1 MQIKCEWCNGF
12 MDDSMETCPNCG
24 APNKN
29 IKRMA
34 DGTPKTIE
42 QLKAWYSQKG
52 LPPYNVTRFFI
63 GENVNERRAFGIY
76 REGDRF
82 IVYKNKDNGQ
92 RAIRYQGTDEAYA
105 VNEIYL
111 KLKAEILNQKRLSDV
126 GAGGRGGMGNA
137 SESSGCKGCLT
148 KAGMYIGIFLAFI
161 GFAGAG
167 AIGIAVVAA
176 IAIGIYVL
184 LSKMNLSQRAKR
196 ITIISIIVL
205 AILIPVLFVVI
216 RSWNNGYYT
225 YDGTTYYKDDDD
237 WYYYDTYSNDWYDS
251 YDYSATGAIE
261 SNYDNY
267 YSGSSYGWNSDYT
280 DFSDSDAYDE
290 KYNSSSYDS
299 DWSFSDWDSD
309 YDWDSGSSWDS
320 GGSDWGSD
328 W

>member
-1 MQIKCEWCNGF
+1 

-24 APNKN
+24 APNNN
-29 IKRMA
+29 IKRTA

-42 QLKAWYSQKG
+42 QLKEWYRKRG

-63 GENVNERRAFGIY
+63 GENVTERRAFGIY
-76 REGDRF
+76 REGDKF

-205 AILIPVLFVVI
+205 AILIPILVLFM
-216 RSWNNGYYT
+216 RSWNNGYYD
-225 YDGTTYYKDDDD
+225 YGGTTYYKDDND
-237 WYYYDTYSNDWYDS
+237 WYYYNSYSNDWCDAD
-251 YDYSATGAIE
+251 DYVATDAIE
-261 SNYDNY
+261 SDYDNY
-267 YSGSSYGWNSDYT
+267 YSGFAYDGDSAYT
-280 DFSDSDAYDE
+280 DFTDSEIYSD
-290 KYNSSSYDS
+290 KYYSSSGDS
-299 DWSFSDWDSD
+299 GWSSSSWDSDWDSD